1 MDERRACF
9 FTPGFDGLTTMAE
22 YFKTKF
28 VVNPRSANGRT
39 LKIWPQIEQTIHE
52 YLPNF
57 DHEFTKEPR
66 DATRITAEALKAG
79 YEMIVCI
86 GGDGTINETV
96 NGFFEN
102 GKLIKEDAVLGI
114 LCMGTGCDFIKTSG
128 IPRDFK
134 EGVKL
139 LSGRDTQRC
148 DVGHVT
154 LQKHDGETAEHY
166 FINIT
171 DFGMGGDVVYRVN
184 NSSKFLR
191 GFMSFL
197 LGMAKSQIYYRNK
210 IVQLEVDGKPIGE
223 RRIKNVIVANGQY
236 FAGGM
241 RIAKNARLDSGKFDV
256 IIMGDMNIKE
266 SIKWIRKLYTGD
278 IIEFTE
284 KVEYF
289 HASHVKANSED
300 DVMIDM
306 DGEQPGKLPIELK
319 IIPGAIRL
327 KAPAPQN

>member
-1 MDERRACF
+1 
-9 FTPGFDGLTTMAE
+9 MAE
-22 YFKTKF
+22 YFKTKII
-28 VVNPRSANGRT
+28 VNPKSANGRT
-39 LKIWPQIEQTIHE
+39 LKIWPQIEETIRGQLPE
-52 YLPNF
+52 Y
-57 DHEFTKEPR
+57 DYEFTKGQH
-66 DATRITAEALKAG
+66 DATRITSESLKAG

-102 GKLIKEDAVLGI
+102 GQLIKKDAVLGI

-128 IPRDFK
+128 IPKDFN
-134 EGVKL
+134 EAVKL
-139 LSGRDTQRC
+139 LAGRDTMHC
-148 DVGHVT
+148 DVGHVK
-154 LQKHDGETAEHY
+154 LQKHDGRMFEHY

-191 GFMSFL
+191 GFWSFL
-197 LGMAKSQIYYRNK
+197 FGMLRSQLYYRNK
-210 IVQLEVDGKPIGE
+210 VVALEVDGKPIGE
-223 RRIKNVIVANGQY
+223 RKIKNVIVANGQY

-241 RIAKNARLDSGKFDV
+241 RIAKNARLDDGKFDV
-256 IIMGDMNIKE
+256 IIMGDMTARD
-266 SIKWIRKLYTGD
+266 SIKWFRKLYAGD

-289 HASHVKANSED
+289 HATHVKATAES

-319 IIPGAIRL
+319 LIPRAIRL
-327 KAPAPQN
+327 KAPSQQI